1 MLSTKDP
8 YGSGM
13 ESHMNPF
20 HTPATF
26 LSGDGLRVWTNPNG
40 RPNFIVLLHSSLYTA
55 TIPDAKMA
63 TAIRDLS
70 AGQAPQAV
78 MGENTREISLLSIC
92 RAELNLRN
100 NSLVINHIN
109 LLGHAT
115 DRISFPYREDMDEIQ
130 VLLQRQLG
138 AMYTTEPL
146 GFSVWQTLGS
156 PLLFLAIGALFF
168 LYCWT
173 AVAPGSQLSR
183 AYAYERFLQDVV
195 GQRNLI
201 WIAAATIVFILLWVC
216 WRVLTR
222 PVGVRI
228 RKVVG

>member
-1 MLSTKDP
+1 
-8 YGSGM
+8 
-13 ESHMNPF
+13 MNPF
-20 HTPATF
+20 RTPATF

-78 MGENTREISLLSIC
+78 MGEDTREIGLLSIS
-92 RAELNLRN
+92 RAVLNMRDY
-100 NSLVINHIN
+100 SLEIRYFN
-109 LLGHAT
+109 LLGNAT
-115 DRISFPYREDMDEIQ
+115 ARMSFPYREDLDEIQ
-130 VLLQRQLG
+130 GLLQRQLG
-138 AMYTTEPL
+138 TTIVTEPL
-146 GFSVWQTLGS
+146 GFSLWHTLGG
-156 PLLFLAIGALFF
+156 PLLVLAISTLLFM
-168 LYCWT
+168 YCWT
-173 AVAPGSQLSR
+173 VVAPANQLSR
-183 AYAYERFLQDVV
+183 VYAYERFLQDVV

-201 WIAAATIVFILLWVC
+201 WSAAVTGSFILLWAC

-228 RKVVG
+228 RKVIE